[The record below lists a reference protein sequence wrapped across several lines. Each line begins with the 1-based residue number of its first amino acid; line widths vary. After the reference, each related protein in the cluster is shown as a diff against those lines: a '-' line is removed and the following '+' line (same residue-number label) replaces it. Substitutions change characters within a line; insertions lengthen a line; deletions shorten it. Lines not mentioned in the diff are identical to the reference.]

1 MERINHKLKAGV
13 YCRVSTQLEI
23 QEGSLAWQRQHYFE
37 LLSNDPNIESVQV
50 YCDEGFSGKYADR
63 RPGFQQM
70 LKDCEAGKI
79 DVLYAKSI
87 SRFSRNLAD
96 CISTVRRL
104 RTLGIPV
111 LFEEE
116 GINTMNIPSELLFHI
131 LSIVAQE
138 ESNSIGQNMKWSIES
153 RHANGIPTGKVTY
166 GYRRENDTWRIEE
179 SEARRVRYAFD
190 QAAHGASYQTIR
202 EGLDLMEKQEKT
214 GVSWSKNRNRVPIL
228 LKTIAYTGDYITDRY
243 HHYMEPDDGMNTQH
257 TTNPVESLNNEI
269 HEDTAHNK
277 ILHDDFGTNGSSF
290 SEQHSE
296 YFKSYDSFGK
306 ETTQGADC
314 CDSESLEDDPVDDTL
329 RFRLEDE
336 IADDFEQDAKLSVAY
351 RFRCFLHAAYDII
364 IAPSYRIPKKVKK
377 IRVYPDNCFFGVC
390 PRCNN
395 SIDREYQDFCN
406 CCGQRLDWSKLD
418 EAEVEQIGRNR
429 K

>member
-23 QEGSLAWQRQHYFE
+23 QEGSLAWQKQHYFE

-50 YCDEGFSGKYADR
+50 YCDDGFSGKYADR

-70 LKDCEAGKI
+70 PKDCEAGKI

-138 ESNSIGQNMKWSIES
+138 ESNSIGQNMKWSIAN

-166 GYRRENDTWRIEE
+166 GYRRENNIWRIEE
-179 SEARRVRYAFD
+179 
-190 QAAHGASYQTIR
+190 
-202 EGLDLMEKQEKT
+202 
-214 GVSWSKNRNRVPIL
+214 
-228 LKTIAYTGDYITDRY
+228 
-243 HHYMEPDDGMNTQH
+243 
-257 TTNPVESLNNEI
+257 
-269 HEDTAHNK
+269 
-277 ILHDDFGTNGSSF
+277 
-290 SEQHSE
+290 
-296 YFKSYDSFGK
+296 
-306 ETTQGADC
+306 
-314 CDSESLEDDPVDDTL
+314 
-329 RFRLEDE
+329 
-336 IADDFEQDAKLSVAY
+336 
-351 RFRCFLHAAYDII
+351 
-364 IAPSYRIPKKVKK
+364 
-377 IRVYPDNCFFGVC
+377 
-390 PRCNN
+390 
-395 SIDREYQDFCN
+395 
-406 CCGQRLDWSKLD
+406 
-418 EAEVEQIGRNR
+418 
-429 K
+429 

>member
-1 MERINHKLKAGV
+1 MERNNHKLKAGV

-23 QEGSLAWQRQHYFE
+23 QEGSLAWQKQHYFE

-50 YCDEGFSGKYADR
+50 YCDDGFSGKYADR

-96 CISTVRRL
+96 CVSTVRRL

-116 GINTMNIPSELLFHI
+116 GINTMNLPSELLFHI

-166 GYRRENDTWRIEE
+166 GYRRENNTWRIEE

-202 EGLDLMEKQEKT
+202 EGLDLMEKQEQT

-228 LKTIAYTGDYITDRY
+228 LKTIAYTGDYIVRLI
-243 HHYMEPDDGMNTQH
+243 
-257 TTNPVESLNNEI
+257 S
-269 HEDTAHNK
+269 A
-277 ILHDDFGTNGSSF
+277 
-290 SEQHSE
+290 
-296 YFKSYDSFGK
+296 DSPFCFNR
-306 ETTQGADC
+306 QRSPAD
-314 CDSESLEDDPVDDTL
+314 E
-329 RFRLEDE
+329 R
-336 IADDFEQDAKLSVAY
+336 KG
-351 RFRCFLHAAYDII
+351 RCRH
-364 IAPSYRIPKKVKK
+364 
-377 IRVYPDNCFFGVC
+377 
-390 PRCNN
+390 
-395 SIDREYQDFCN
+395 
-406 CCGQRLDWSKLD
+406 
-418 EAEVEQIGRNR
+418 
-429 K
+429 

>member
-1 MERINHKLKAGV
+1 MSFEATKQLRGARLLVEAMGMELDSISAYSSPSFDKIAVQGGTRTTDRVSQMIIRKESMIHSLMNAIEACQHLESASKAELETVHDLEMRAISRKNQLIYRENRANIGLTQEEVAYMERNNHKLKAGV

-138 ESNSIGQNMKWSIES
+138 VAG
-153 RHANGIPTGKVTY
+153 
-166 GYRRENDTWRIEE
+166 
-179 SEARRVRYAFD
+179 
-190 QAAHGASYQTIR
+190 
-202 EGLDLMEKQEKT
+202 
-214 GVSWSKNRNRVPIL
+214 
-228 LKTIAYTGDYITDRY
+228 
-243 HHYMEPDDGMNTQH
+243 
-257 TTNPVESLNNEI
+257 
-269 HEDTAHNK
+269 
-277 ILHDDFGTNGSSF
+277 
-290 SEQHSE
+290 
-296 YFKSYDSFGK
+296 
-306 ETTQGADC
+306 
-314 CDSESLEDDPVDDTL
+314 
-329 RFRLEDE
+329 
-336 IADDFEQDAKLSVAY
+336 AY
-351 RFRCFLHAAYDII
+351 R
-364 IAPSYRIPKKVKK
+364 
-377 IRVYPDNCFFGVC
+377 
-390 PRCNN
+390 
-395 SIDREYQDFCN
+395 
-406 CCGQRLDWSKLD
+406 
-418 EAEVEQIGRNR
+418 
-429 K
+429 